1 MISGWR
7 LRFIIMKILFTDLD
21 GTLVNNQDP
30 INIRDIEALH
40 KFQKEGHKVVLC
52 TGRTYHETEALLGY
66 IPYDYLILSNGGQIR
81 DKKEILFNH
90 LIDQKTGIKILDD
103 LMMKTSDLFFGD
115 ARGMFCYKDHHTY
128 KITDKPYLIDSS
140 FQNEYRQSE
149 GFSIIC
155 IYARN
160 HIDDLMN
167 YCNQYQNT
175 VTIHQNDLFI
185 DIVPRDCS
193 KKSGIEELMTLLK
206 ADQTIGI
213 GNSYNDLPMIKA
225 VDKGCT
231 FYHASIDAEYKYHY
245 VYELI
250 EELLEGEK
258 YELAE
263 EFKKD

>member
-1 MISGWR
+1 
-7 LRFIIMKILFTDLD
+7 
-21 GTLVNNQDP
+21 
-30 INIRDIEALH
+30 
-40 KFQKEGHKVVLC
+40 
-52 TGRTYHETEALLGY
+52 
-66 IPYDYLILSNGGQIR
+66 
-81 DKKEILFNH
+81 
-90 LIDQKTGIKILDD
+90 
-103 LMMKTSDLFFGD
+103 
-115 ARGMFCYKDHHTY
+115 
-128 KITDKPYLIDSS
+128 
-140 FQNEYRQSE
+140 
-149 GFSIIC
+149 
-155 IYARN
+155 
-160 HIDDLMN
+160 MN

-250 EELLEGEK
+250 EELLKGEK